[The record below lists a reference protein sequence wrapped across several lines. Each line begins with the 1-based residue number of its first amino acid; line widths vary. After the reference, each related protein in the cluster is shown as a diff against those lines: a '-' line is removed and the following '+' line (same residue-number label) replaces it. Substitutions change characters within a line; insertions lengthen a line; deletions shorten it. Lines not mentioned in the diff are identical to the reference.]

1 MKSEVVI
8 KNYGPAL
15 EKKHYEFATK
25 MYGKRR
31 KRRNPDYLYWKFRG
45 QPNTELPSLKLA
57 LIGNEVV
64 GQLGLIPCKL
74 NIGNEIID
82 TQWAC
87 DLIVDLD
94 YRGKGIAKLL
104 YDAAH
109 QQKEITL
116 GSDPSPS
123 AEISMLRAGYKK
135 LKSSNK
141 QFIPIYL
148 GLPLRMKGIKVK
160 ALDKL
165 RNPFLKTYSKSKY
178 KKHFKEINIIN
189 TNHKIT
195 FKLDRTNQV
204 FIERDLSFKTWRF
217 SPFKDYYPGV
227 KMFNLNDTKTYY
239 SGYYLG
245 DIYFITDFFLE
256 KENHFQNIINH
267 ILGYIPKNI
276 ERIRFQN
283 NTNDNL
289 LGSKLTTIKYRTYTS
304 IIYYT
309 KNSEIENKIGDK
321 YFYYTHH
328 DTDENI

>member
-1 MKSEVVI
+1 MKSQVEI
-8 KNYGPAL
+8 KNYGPKL
-15 EKKHYEFATK
+15 EKKHFDFATK
-25 MYGKRR
+25 MYGGRR
-31 KRRNPDYLYWKFRG
+31 KRRNSDYLYWKFRG
-45 QPNTELPSLKLA
+45 KPDTEMHSLKLA
-57 LIGNEVV
+57 LIDGVVV
-64 GQLGLIPCKL
+64 GQLGLIPCKV

-109 QQKEITL
+109 AQKAITL

-135 LKSSNK
+135 LNSSNK

-160 ALDKL
+160 LLDKL
-165 RNPFLKTYSKSKY
+165 RNPFLKTYSKSKH
-178 KKHFKEINIIN
+178 KKNFKEIDIIN
-189 TNHKIT
+189 INHKQA
-195 FKLDRTNQV
+195 FQLDSANQV
-204 FIERDLSFKTWRF
+204 FIERDESFKNWRLT
-217 SPFKDYYPGV
+217 SFKNYYPGV
-227 KMFNLNDTKTYY
+227 KMYNLEGTKTYY

-245 DIYFITDFFLE
+245 DIYFITDFYLE
-256 KENHFQNIINH
+256 KESHFQSIIRH
-267 ILGYIPKNI
+267 ILNYIPKNI

-283 NTNDNL
+283 NTSDKL
-289 LGSKLTTIKYRTYTS
+289 LGSKLTTIKYSTYTS

-309 KNSEIENKIGDK
+309 KDLEIENKIQNK
-321 YFYYTHH
+321 YFYYTHQ